1 MIEVSFD
8 RERKLVRVV
17 MSGSHTV
24 EDVARFS
31 HDRDEAVRAMGLN
44 SREFVLLVV
53 TSNVVQRQEVVAALQ
68 HMTGN
73 SRLKAKRIA
82 TVRAGALHTMQIRR
96 ILSARSETAI
106 FETVEEAEAWLF
118 N

>member
-53 TSNVVQRQEVVAALQ
+53 TSSVVQSQEVVDALQ

-82 TVRAGALHTMQIRR
+82 TVRAGALHTMQLRR